1 MCLLGACLRPGR
13 TDVNRGARGL
23 NEPIV
28 DVVPHWVFLEGR
40 MQRSTGR
47 IFFDVRM
54 HCADGIQ
61 FRELGTF

>member
-40 MQRSTGR
+40 M
-47 IFFDVRM
+47 

>member
-23 NEPIV
+23 NELIV
-28 DVVPHWVFLEGR
+28 DVVPHWVFLEG
-40 MQRSTGR
+40 
-47 IFFDVRM
+47 RM